1 MKELQNLKSK
11 MKNTDVP
18 CLLRALALFILIA
31 QFLVS
36 CTARKKTIA
45 IDTSFR
51 GERIEI
57 ASTSQL
63 RTFDRV
69 KTETLIFQTSRDTFR
84 VIARSDERAT
94 TQFVDTNFVVSFDTA
109 TTSTTE
115 EKRFEYPLLAESK
128 KKGASARM
136 LACVALILVGIITFF
151 ALRLKMKK

>member
-1 MKELQNLKSK
+1 MKELQNWKSK

-31 QFLVS
+31 PFLVS
-36 CTARKKTIA
+36 CTVRKKTTA
-45 IDTSFR
+45 IDTNFR
-51 GERIEI
+51 GEKIEI

-69 KTETLIFQTSRDTFR
+69 KIDTFIFMSRLDTFR
-84 VIARSDERAT
+84 VITRSDERAT
-94 TQFVDTNFVVSFDTA
+94 TQFVDTNFVVRIDTA
-109 TTSTTE
+109 TTSTTK
-115 EKRFEYPLLAESK
+115 EKSFEHPLLAESK

-151 ALRLKMKK
+151 AIRLKMKK